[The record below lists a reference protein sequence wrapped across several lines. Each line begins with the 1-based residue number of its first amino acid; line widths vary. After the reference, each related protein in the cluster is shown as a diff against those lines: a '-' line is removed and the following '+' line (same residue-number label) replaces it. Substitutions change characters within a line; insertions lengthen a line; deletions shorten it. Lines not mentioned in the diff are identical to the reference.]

1 MRLQFPTVVVYE
13 DRARAIPGVEILA
26 RSLNRYSPTLE
37 MHVYSPLDA
46 IAERL
51 SDLPRLKFIKT
62 NDLAGEGWNVKP
74 MVLLRALT
82 TSERVLW
89 LDSDVAVMGNIGS
102 LIGRFEG
109 DAFVVGQEFRGFARE
124 GGHIRA
130 KGFGLT
136 PLRELPYAVNSGS
149 ILVSRSHRWL
159 LAEWSALLSD
169 KQYQA
174 AQTRPVVER
183 PVPFV
188 GDQDA
193 LWALLTSKKSADVQV
208 DYFRIGSDMIQ
219 HCGANG
225 YHVLD
230 RLSRSA
236 GTGPVFVHMLG
247 RYKPWSFEDVPLITQ
262 SPTDYL
268 NMVCYELSPF
278 FEAAQPFASNLDWP
292 GWLRRRTLPA
302 RILNL
307 IFGGNVA
314 LRGLPLAMGS
324 WAAAAWTGRRPKL

>member
-1 MRLQFPTVVVYE
+1 MQLELPIVVVYE
-13 DRARAIPGVEILA
+13 DRAKAIPGVEILA

-37 MHVYSPLDA
+37 MHVYSPLDI

-62 NDLAGEGWNVKP
+62 MDLVGQGWNAKP
-74 MVLLRALT
+74 AVLLRALT

-89 LDSDVAVMGNIGS
+89 LDSDVVVMGDIRS
-102 LIGRFEG
+102 LIGRFEK
-109 DAFVVGQEFRGFARE
+109 DAFVVGQEFRGFAQA

-130 KGFGLT
+130 NGFGLA
-136 PLRELPYAVNSGS
+136 PLRVLPYAVNSGS
-149 ILVSRSHRWL
+149 IIVSRSHRWL
-159 LAEWSALLSD
+159 LGEWSALLSD
-169 KQYQA
+169 ERYQA
-174 AQTRPVVER
+174 AQSRPPAER

-193 LWALLTSKKSADVQV
+193 LWALLTSKNSVDVQV

-230 RLSRSA
+230 RLCRPL

-247 RYKPWSFEDVPLITQ
+247 RYKPWSFENVPFVTHD
-262 SPTDYL
+262 PADYL
-268 NMVCYELSPF
+268 NLVCYELSPF
-278 FEAAQPFASNLDWP
+278 FEAAQPFASSLNWP
-292 GWLRRRTLPA
+292 EWLRRRTLPA

-307 IFGGNVA
+307 VFGGNIA
-314 LRGLPLAMGS
+314 LRGLPLAIGS
-324 WAAAAWTGRRPKL
+324 WAAAWMGRRPKL